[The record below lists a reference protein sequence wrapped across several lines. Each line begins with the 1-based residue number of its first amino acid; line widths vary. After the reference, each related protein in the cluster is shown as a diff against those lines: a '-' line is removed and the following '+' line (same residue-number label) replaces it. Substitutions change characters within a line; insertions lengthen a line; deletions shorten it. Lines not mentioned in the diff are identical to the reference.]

1 MNADNLVLVVQRKL
15 KASPERLFDAW
26 TKPELM
32 AQWFHAGAKMTTPV
46 AETDLKVGGPWRLV
60 MRGES
65 GKEYPNNGKYLV
77 IDRPNKLV
85 FTWHPMGQADFETT
99 VTLRF
104 KKVSD
109 EFTEVT
115 LTHEGLRDQDWYDKH
130 QGGWV
135 ACMDS
140 LEKFVALG

>member
-1 MNADNLVLVVQRKL
+1 MKAENLVLVVQRKI

-32 AQWFHAGAKMTTPV
+32 QQWFHAGQKMTTPV
-46 AETDLKVGGPWRLV
+46 AEADLKVGGPWRVV

-65 GKEYPNNGKYLV
+65 GKEYPTNGKYLV

-85 FTWHPMGQADFETT
+85 FTWHPMEQADFETT

-104 KKVSD
+104 KKVSE
-109 EFTEVT
+109 EFTEMT
-115 LTHEGLRDQDWYDKH
+115 LTHEGLRDQDWYKRH
-130 QGGWV
+130 NEGWV
-135 ACMDS
+135 ACVDN
-140 LEKFVALG
+140 LESWLTK